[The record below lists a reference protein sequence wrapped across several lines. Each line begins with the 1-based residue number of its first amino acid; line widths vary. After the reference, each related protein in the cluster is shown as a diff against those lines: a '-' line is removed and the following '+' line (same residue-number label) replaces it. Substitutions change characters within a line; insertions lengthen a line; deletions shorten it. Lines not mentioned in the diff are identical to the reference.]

1 MAMPSAQPKQ
11 SGGFFSYMLGGD
23 AVLTNVPL
31 SDYRFDSQGFFTI
44 TLANGQVWEQ
54 RDGPLAH
61 WRGPAA
67 QYLASIS
74 KGAVGSFN
82 LAIAHE
88 SARYKVLRV
97 R

>member
-1 MAMPSAQPKQ
+1 MVIPSAPPKQ

-23 AVLTNVPL
+23 AVVTNMALT
-31 SDYRFDSQGFFTI
+31 DYRFDSQGFFTV

-61 WRGPAA
+61 WRGQPA
-67 QYLASIS
+67 QYRASIS

-82 LAIAHE
+82 LAVAHE
-88 SARYKVLRV
+88 GARYKVRRV